1 MDPLFSRGRA
11 RAASLG
17 AVAALLLA
25 LSPAVSASRVGG
37 APPPA
42 ASAVQGAA
50 QEPAH
55 VQADESGS
63 LRQGTVGAVD
73 PRGGRVQVQG
83 VWIDLV
89 AGRTQL
95 LRGGRAAGLDTLAAG
110 EPIRFT
116 VMSCRAGAPAMKVI
130 YAP

>member
-1 MDPLFSRGRA
+1 MNPLFFRSRI

-17 AVAALLLA
+17 LVAAALLPL
-25 LSPAVSASRVGG
+25 PTGVSASRVGG
-37 APPPA
+37 APAPA

-55 VQADESGS
+55 AQADESAS

-83 VWIDLV
+83 IWIDIV
-89 AGRTQL
+89 AGKTQL
-95 LRGGRAAGLDTLAAG
+95 LRSGRAASLDTLAAG

-116 VMSCRAGAPAMKVI
+116 VMSDRAGAPAMKVI

>member
-1 MDPLFSRGRA
+1 MNVLFSRWRT

-17 AVAALLLA
+17 VVAAALLA
-25 LSPAVSASRVGG
+25 LSPVVSASRVGG

-55 VQADESGS
+55 VQADESAS

-83 VWIDLV
+83 IWIDLV

-95 LRGGRAAGLDTLAAG
+95 LRSGRAAGLDTLAAG

-116 VMSCRAGAPAMKVI
+116 VMPGRAGAPAMKVI

>member
-1 MDPLFSRGRA
+1 MNALFSRRRA
-11 RAASLG
+11 RAVCLG
-17 AVAALLLA
+17 LAAATLVPVATVAN
-25 LSPAVSASRVGG
+25 ASRVGG

-50 QEPAH
+50 QEPTQG
-55 VQADESGS
+55 QADESAS

-116 VMSCRAGAPAMKVI
+116 VMSGRAGAPAMKVI